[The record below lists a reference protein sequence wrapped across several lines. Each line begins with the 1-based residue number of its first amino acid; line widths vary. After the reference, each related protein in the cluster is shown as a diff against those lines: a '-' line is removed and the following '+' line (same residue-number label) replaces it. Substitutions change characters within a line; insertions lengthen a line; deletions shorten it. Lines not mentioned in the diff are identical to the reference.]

1 MKMVENA
8 GNVEVIQVNEAILE
22 IKRKTSVSLY
32 SNI

>member
-1 MKMVENA
+1 MVENA